1 MVLLTKEKEMSME
14 LRHGAQLLAESVKI
28 ALELGRDTTPHID
41 AQFMAI
47 AEREAAKD
55 GGLFSVIDRELLE
68 GPNRPD
74 AIRHDLT
81 LLQPNAVTNQEIADT
96 LFLVDLMLGEQV
108 PEITEQFAAATDKVG
123 IFERLQHDR
132 KRASGKLIVVSNHL
146 ELSDQGFT
154 MGFLHKA
161 AEEHGV
167 ERLENYLTAVIGRV
181 VGYFNFT
188 EKNVID
194 GILRKAGSI
203 LKTFPSGGSEALT
216 EDEQKA
222 LRLFREIC
230 NHHTKQAFAELI
242 GAQNGRIITMAPSGE
257 QDRYDA
263 EENVVRMRSFGKGTC
278 NMIIDACMQGATV
291 LPVFVDYGPSNSIVE
306 FLDTCS
312 PTSIDACHEIGQQ
325 IAAVGTEA
333 RANKAKELPDEK
345 RFAAAVSY
353 N

>member
-1 MVLLTKEKEMSME
+1 ME
-14 LRHGAQLLAESVKI
+14 LRHGAQLFAESVKI
-28 ALELGRDTTPHID
+28 AFELGRETTPHID
-41 AQFMAI
+41 TQFMTI
-47 AEREAAKD
+47 AEREAAIE
-55 GGLFSVIDRELLE
+55 GGLFSVIDPDLLE

-74 AIRHDLT
+74 AIRHELT
-81 LLQPNAVTNQEIADT
+81 LLQPNAVTDQEIADT
-96 LFLVDLMLGEQV
+96 LFLVDMMLGEQV
-108 PEITEQFAAATDKVG
+108 PEITEKFAEATDRIG

-132 KRASGKLIVVSNHL
+132 TRPSSKLIVVSNHL

-161 AEEHGV
+161 AEQHQV

-181 VGYFNFT
+181 VGYFNFG

-222 LRLFREIC
+222 LRFFREIC
-230 NHHTKQAFAELI
+230 NHHTKQAFGELV

-263 EENVVRMRSFGKGTC
+263 EQGVVHMRTFGKGTC
-278 NMIIDACMQGATV
+278 NMIIDACKQGATV
-291 LPVFVDYGPSNSIVE
+291 LPVFVDYSPTTSIVK
-306 FLDTCS
+306 FLDTCE
-312 PTSIDACHEIGQQ
+312 PASIDDCHKIGEQ

-333 RANKAKELPDEK
+333 RAKKSKEFPDEK
-345 RFAAAVSY
+345 RYKAGIIYSKSS
-353 N
+353 

>member
-1 MVLLTKEKEMSME
+1 ME
-14 LRHGAQLLAESVKI
+14 IRHGAQLLAESVRI
-28 ALELGRDTTPHID
+28 AFELGRDTTPHID

-47 AEREAAKD
+47 AEREAAKE
-55 GGLFSVIDRELLE
+55 GGLFSVIDPGLLE

-81 LLQPNAVTNQEIADT
+81 LLPPNAVTNQEIADA

-108 PEITEQFAAATDKVG
+108 PEITEKFAEATDKVG

-132 KRASGKLIVVSNHL
+132 TRASGKLIVVSNHL

-161 AEEHGV
+161 AAEHGV

-181 VGYFNFT
+181 VGYFNFGD
-188 EKNVID
+188 KNVID

-203 LKTFPSGGSEALT
+203 LKTFPNGGSEALT

-230 NHHTKQAFAELI
+230 NHHTKQAFAELM
-242 GAQNGRIITMAPSGE
+242 GTQNGRIITMAPSGE
-257 QDRYDA
+257 QDRYDTD
-263 EENVVRMRSFGKGTC
+263 EGVVRMRCFGKGTC
-278 NMIIDACMQGATV
+278 NMIIHACMEGATV
-291 LPVFVDYGPSNSIVE
+291 LPVFVDYSPTKSIVK
-306 FLDTCS
+306 FLDTCT
-312 PTSIDACHEIGQQ
+312 PTSMDACHEIGHQ
-325 IAAVGTEA
+325 IAAVGTEE
-333 RANKAKELPDEK
+333 RAKMVKQAPDEK
-345 RFAAAVSY
+345 RFMTPISY
-353 N
+353 S